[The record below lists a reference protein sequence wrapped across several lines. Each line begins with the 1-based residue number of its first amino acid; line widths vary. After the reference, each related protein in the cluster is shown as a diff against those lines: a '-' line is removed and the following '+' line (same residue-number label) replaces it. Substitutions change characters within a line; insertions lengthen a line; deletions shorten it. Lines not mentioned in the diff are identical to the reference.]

1 MLPKIVTMLPSFL
14 SYLVV
19 AMLLLTGFLL
29 IYVKVTPYDE
39 IDLIRKGNVAAA
51 ISLSGALL
59 GFAMPVANVIAHS
72 VVQIGP
78 PSLCTIFSAVVA
90 TGRSSRFT
98 EAYPALMDGMPI
110 APIPAPRRNSAPA
123 RSEKAD
129 PRRARNTSSR
139 APANAASAPQFAPL
153 MRKERA

>member
-72 VVQIGP
+72 DA
-78 PSLCTIFSAVVA
+78 C
-90 TGRSSRFT
+90 
-98 EAYPALMDGMPI
+98 
-110 APIPAPRRNSAPA
+110 
-123 RSEKAD
+123 
-129 PRRARNTSSR
+129 
-139 APANAASAPQFAPL
+139 
-153 MRKERA
+153 